1 MLAGSEEKLIL
12 VTGATGY
19 VGGHLVRTLKSSS
32 YRIRCLVRR
41 PETYPL
47 KDHDILDVV
56 QGDVLN
62 QNSLSLALMG
72 VHTAFYLVHS
82 MAGEGDF
89 IELDRT
95 AAQNFAAAAKEAE
108 ITRIIYL
115 GGLGKG
121 VLSPHLASRQEVG
134 RILRDSG
141 IPTIEFRASI
151 IVGSGSI
158 SFEMIRALVEKLP
171 IMVTPRW
178 VRTLAQPISIK
189 DIIQYLVE
197 AIEIPLKKSSI
208 LEIGG
213 PNKISYQ
220 NIMKEYAR
228 QRGLHRLMIPVPL
241 LTPYLSSLWLKFVT
255 PLYVRIGR
263 KLIEGVR
270 NPTVV
275 NDDKALHLFSV
286 KPRKISDA
294 IKEAIE
300 LEDKEFVTFRARVEC
315 FEAKES
321 VKHRVFHRGSRI
333 FDIYSINTN
342 YSCEKAFEPI
352 GRIGGKVGWYYGN
365 WMWQLRGLVDKVLG
379 GVGMR
384 LRRRD
389 TEKLKP
395 GDIIDF
401 WRVETYEPNRSLRLR
416 AEMKLPGKAWLQFEV
431 YPDNKGAIVYQTAIF
446 KPLGLAGLVYWYGLY
461 PLHRFIF
468 ARMLKNIKEN
478 M

>member
-1 MLAGSEEKLIL
+1 
-12 VTGATGY
+12 
-19 VGGHLVRTLKSSS
+19 
-32 YRIRCLVRR
+32 
-41 PETYPL
+41 
-47 KDHDILDVV
+47 
-56 QGDVLN
+56 
-62 QNSLSLALMG
+62 
-72 VHTAFYLVHS
+72 

-95 AAQNFAAAAKEAE
+95 AAQNFAAAAKEAD
-108 ITRIIYL
+108 IKRIIYL

-121 VLSPHLASRQEVG
+121 DLSPHLASRQEVG
-134 RILRDSG
+134 KILRNSG

-151 IVGSGSI
+151 IIGSGSI

-189 DIIQYLVE
+189 DIIQYLLE

-208 LEIGG
+208 FEIGG
-213 PNKISYQ
+213 PDKVSYQ

-228 QRGLHRLMIPVPL
+228 QRRLHRLMIPVPL

-270 NPTVV
+270 NPTIV
-275 NDDKALHLFSV
+275 NDAAAFQVFSV
-286 KPRKISDA
+286 RPKKISDA
-294 IKEAIE
+294 IKDTLE
-300 LEDKEFVTFRARVEC
+300 LEEKEFITFRASAEC

-321 VKHRVFHRGSRI
+321 VQHRVFHRGSRI
-333 FDIYSINTN
+333 FDIYSIDTPC
-342 YSCEKAFEPI
+342 SCEQAFKPI
-352 GRIGGKVGWYYGN
+352 RHIGGKVGWYYGN
-365 WMWQLRGLVDKVLG
+365 WMWQLRGLIDKMLG

-384 LRRRD
+384 LRCRD

-446 KPLGLAGLVYWYGLY
+446 KPLGLAGLIYWYGLY

-468 ARMLKNIKEN
+468 VRMLKNLTKRIEET
-478 M
+478 